1 MAKSKSALAV
11 ALYLE
16 FRRENHTAQIIL
28 TPPTFNP
35 VKDKHEKTFVLN
47 RQISD
52 ENPRRAW
59 KFYTSENTADLGF
72 ALTMEEGVGRALP
85 ILNELSSFFS
95 GFYAGG
101 WELHQKPVAVE
112 MSQDDLNDFSE
123 GNTPNAL
130 IRRILRAR
138 TEAGFPEELWA
149 DSTTATV
156 PTSTTSV

>member
-1 MAKSKSALAV
+1 MAKSKAALAT

-28 TPPTFNP
+28 TPPTFNS
-35 VKDKHEKTFVLN
+35 VKDKYEKTFVLN

-59 KFYTSENTADLGF
+59 KFYTSENPADLGF
-72 ALTMEEGVGRALP
+72 SASAEEGAGRALP

-101 WELHQKPVAVE
+101 WELHLKPVAVE

-138 TEAGFPEELWA
+138 TEAGFPEDLWA
-149 DSTTATV
+149 VPTPATV
-156 PTSTTSV
+156 PTTTSI